1 MKVHSFRG
9 SEPLKVS
16 GSRSL
21 GLDEPPVLTIS
32 PMAFANFCTLER
44 GSGVSRLICTGVCCG
59 VDMSTGVCGCVADQV
74 AGVEL
79 PDGSRRV
86 KVSSSPACCE
96 FRVLWGIKQVI
107 GRDVRIYCYE

>member
-1 MKVHSFRG
+1 MKVRSFRE
-9 SEPLKVS
+9 SEPSKVS

-21 GLDEPPVLTIS
+21 GLDGIPVFTIS
-32 PMAFANFCTLER
+32 PIAFTNFCTSER

-59 VDMSTGVCGCVADQV
+59 VDMSTGVGGCVADQV

-79 PDGSRRV
+79 PDGYRRV

-96 FRVLWGIKQVI
+96 FCVVWGIKQVI